1 MIEALFASG
10 HVADLVLIVMAIEAA
25 TLFALTRF
33 GIITLPFRAYLFGI
47 IAGGLIILALRQALV
62 GGPAIMIAV
71 TLGLSFVA
79 HIAEL
84 FSFVQ
89 RKIGNPNPASPSYTS
104 RSDRGTT
111 SKKGL

>member
-1 MIEALFASG
+1 
-10 HVADLVLIVMAIEAA
+10 MAIEAA
-25 TLFALTRF
+25 TLFALMRL
-33 GIITLPFRAYLFGI
+33 GLITLPFRAYLFGI
-47 IAGGLIILALRQALV
+47 IAGGLIILALRQALI
-62 GGPAIMIAV
+62 GGPVIMIALA
-71 TLGLSFVA
+71 LGLSFVA

-89 RKIGNPNPASPSYTS
+89 RKISDPNLASPSYKS